1 MAVFTYI
8 DEYCIISPSLIAV
21 LMVNSCIGF
30 RRLLQIQ
37 FIQPRF
43 VIKRPEVF
51 LAINSYSGFF
61 FGQHKSFMRLV
72 LSYTLAIRLRHFV
85 LLDKY
90 GRYDLCAS

>member
-61 FGQHKSFMRLV
+61 LANTRVSCVSFYPTR
-72 LSYTLAIRLRHFV
+72 SQ
-85 LLDKY
+85 
-90 GRYDLCAS
+90 YD